1 MRLSLVTIAF
11 LSLALMGCELRLAV
25 DIDVDRTGAGTFDVA
40 VELDGDLTRTLED
53 AGVDVLAGL
62 DELREAATGWV
73 IEDGRTDDGGIEL
86 RMSAAFDDPSEFQR
100 LADSFHAALDEED
113 PRIFEALRMDR
124 RRDGSVAVSGHVGLI
139 LPASPGV
146 RGEAVEID
154 EDEVERLL
162 EEQGDDAIA
171 YDVRVTLP
179 HELEETDADEV
190 VDRSAVWRAPV
201 GEMRAIAAVSE
212 PAGWPRAFILV
223 GIGIA
228 AAVAAAIVV
237 FVARRLR
244 GFAA

>member
-1 MRLSLVTIAF
+1 MRLSLVSLAL

-40 VELDGDLTRTLED
+40 VALDGDLTRILED
-53 AGVDVLAGL
+53 AGVEVLAGL
-62 DELREAATGWV
+62 DELRRAATGWE
-73 IEDGRTDDGGIEL
+73 IEDARTDDGGIEL
-86 RMSAAFDDPSEFQR
+86 RMSADFDDPSEFQR
-100 LADSFHAALDEED
+100 LADSLHGALDEED
-113 PRIFEALRMDR
+113 PRIFEALRMEQR
-124 RRDGSVAVSGHVGLI
+124 RNGSVAVSGHVGLL

-146 RGEAVEID
+146 RGEAVEFD

-162 EEQGDDAIA
+162 EEHGDDAIA

-190 VDRSAVWRAPV
+190 VAQSAVWRAPV
-201 GEMRAIAAVSE
+201 GEMRAISVVSA
-212 PAGWPRAFILV
+212 PAGWPRAFLV
-223 GIGIA
+223 A
-228 AAVAAAIVV
+228 AAVVV